1 MAGKMVLKLTMITL
15 VTCLLISVGAG
26 LGQYNAVDTQDNSTC
41 WTEAVHLCES
51 STTDVERLSND
62 YHTNHQQSSVLHSLL
77 SLEDNCPPWMFQ
89 NETSGTCE
97 CSDIPFRA
105 VLCDPT
111 IPRTSI
117 LPCYCMTFNTERNA
131 TELGKCL
138 YGCGHKKDNVY
149 YTLPQSVSALT
160 HYTCHQA
167 NRDSTLCGKCKP
179 GYSPLVYS
187 YNMSCMNCTGMTYN
201 WIKYIAAAY
210 IPVTFFFLFVVI
222 CRFSGTSPLLRGF
235 ITLCQGIVSPVGI
248 RALFNAASRKKF
260 TELILRIFG
269 AWYGIWNLDFFRTV
283 LPPICLDITPLQALV
298 LDYAIAFYPLLLVVV
313 TYALICLHSRDVRI
327 VVWLWRPFHKVFH
340 SIKKDWDLEGSVVK
354 AFATFFLLS
363 YLKILNTT
371 TDLLVY
377 TEKYTLPLGEQSYQT
392 SYALYY
398 DASVE
403 YFRGEHLYYGIAAAF
418 IGLFFVILP
427 LVFLVIYPMRW
438 FQKLLNKLKIQRQAI
453 DMFVNCYQGY
463 YKDGTDGTRDYRCFS
478 ITFFLLQITVFV
490 IFTLS
495 RSSYVFPLGAFVMTL
510 FMFTVLAVQPY
521 KEQFK
526 AYSTIDAFM
535 SLLLAGV
542 SIMATA
548 GTEADIKAVGFS
560 TLSYALMSTIALV
573 PNLYLIGLITWWI
586 FFQKKL
592 TYKLPCFRKPELVQ
606 LEEFY
611 ETDDFPDRIAHPLH
625 YNSQASRLLSV
636 SQESKHKELLYSSV
650 PSSSY

>member
-1 MAGKMVLKLTMITL
+1 MILGATIFVLFTFLFMPVVASLEYQNTDK
-15 VTCLLISVGAG
+15 SP
-26 LGQYNAVDTQDNSTC
+26 DNSSC
-41 WTEAVHLCES
+41 WIETVHVRLCES
-51 STTDVERLSND
+51 SLATIER
-62 YHTNHQQSSVLHSLL
+62 HSKNQTLQVSASHL
-77 SLEDNCPPWMFQ
+77 ALTLEDNCPPWMFRNDTGRCQ
-89 NETSGTCE
+89 
-97 CSDIPFRA
+97 CSEIPFRA

-111 IPRTSI
+111 VPRTSI
-117 LPCYCMTFNTERNA
+117 LACYCMTFNTEQNV
-131 TELGKCL
+131 TELGRCL
-138 YGCGHKKDNVY
+138 YGCGRERNGVY
-149 YTLPQSVSALT
+149 YTLPQRVSALT

-167 NRDSTLCGKCKP
+167 HRDSTLCGKCKP

-210 IPVTFFFLFVVI
+210 IPVTFFYFVVVI

-235 ITLCQGIVSPVGI
+235 ITFCQGIVSPVCI
-248 RALFNAASRKKF
+248 RALLTVARRRKF
-260 TELILRIFG
+260 TELILRVLG
-269 AWYGIWNLDFFRTV
+269 SWYGIWNLDFFRTV

-403 YFRGEHLYYGIAAAF
+403 YFRGEHLYYGIAA
-418 IGLFFVILP
+418 ILVGVFFVILP
-427 LVFLVIYPMRW
+427 LVFLVVYPMRCS
-438 FQKLLNKLKIQRQAI
+438 QKFLNKLKIQRQAI
-453 DMFVNCYQGY
+453 DIFVNCYQGY

-478 ITFFLLQITVFV
+478 ITFFLIQITVFV

-495 RSSYVFPLGAFVMTL
+495 RSSYVFPLGAFVTML
-510 FMFTVLAVQPY
+510 FMFAVLAVRPY

-526 AYSTIDAFM
+526 AYSTIDAFII
-535 SLLLAGV
+535 LLLAGV
-542 SIMATA
+542 FVMATA
-548 GTEADIKAVGFS
+548 GTEADYKAVRFS
-560 TLSYALMSTIALV
+560 TPSYSALAVIAFI
-573 PNLYLIGLITWWI
+573 PNLYLVGLIFWWI
-586 FFQKKL
+586 FIKKNYR
-592 TYKLPCFRKPELVQ
+592 YKLPCLRKPELVQ
-606 LEEFY
+606 LEQSY
-611 ETDDFPDRIAHPLH
+611 DSNDIPDRITHPLN
-625 YNSQASRLLSV
+625 YQAQAAPLLIV
-636 SQESKHKELLYSSV
+636 SQEMEHQELKYGSV
-650 PSSSY
+650 TSAS

>member
-1 MAGKMVLKLTMITL
+1 MVCIIGRVTIATL
-15 VTCLLISVGAG
+15 LFVSVVASLVYGNTEDA
-26 LGQYNAVDTQDNSTC
+26 LDNSSC
-41 WTEAVHLCES
+41 WIEEVHLQVCES
-51 STTDVERLSND
+51 SPATIERHSENQTLQASASHLALSK
-62 YHTNHQQSSVLHSLL
+62 
-77 SLEDNCPPWMFQ
+77 EDNCPPWMFRNDTGVCQ
-89 NETSGTCE
+89 

-105 VLCDPT
+105 VLCDPSV
-111 IPRTSI
+111 PRTSI
-117 LPCYCMTFNTERNA
+117 LSYYCMTFNTEQNV
-131 TELGKCL
+131 TELGRCL
-138 YGCGHKKDNVY
+138 YGSGHIQVNLY
-149 YTLPQSVSALT
+149 YTLPHSVLALN

-235 ITLCQGIVSPVGI
+235 IVICQGIVSPVNI
-248 RALFNAASRKKF
+248 RGFLTSARRRKF
-260 TELILRIFG
+260 TELIFKIFS

-283 LPPICLDITPLQALV
+283 LPPICLNITPLQALV
-298 LDYAIAFYPLLLVVV
+298 LDYAIAFYPLLLVVM

-371 TDLLVY
+371 IDLLVY

-403 YFRGEHLYYGIAAAF
+403 YFRGEHLYYGIAAIF
-418 IGLFFVILP
+418 VGLFFVALP
-427 LVFLVIYPMRW
+427 LVFLVIYPMRC
-438 FQKLLNKLKIQRQAI
+438 FQRLLNKLKIQRQTI

-463 YKDGTDGTRDYRCFS
+463 FKDGTNETRDYRFFS
-478 ITFFLLQITVFV
+478 VTFFLIQITNFT

-495 RSSYVFPLGAFVMTL
+495 RSDYVFPLCAFVMVL
-510 FMFTVLAVQPY
+510 FMFTILAVQPY

-526 AYSTIDAFM
+526 AYSTIDSFM
-535 SLLLAGV
+535 ILIAVGLYM
-542 SIMATA
+542 MATA
-548 GTEADIKAVGFS
+548 VTEADVKAVRFS
-560 TLSYALMSTIALV
+560 TLSYALLSSIGLTL
-573 PNLYLIGLITWWI
+573 NLYLIGLIVWWI
-586 FFQKKL
+586 FVKKNYR
-592 TYKLPCFRKPELVQ
+592 YKLPCLRKPELVQ
-606 LEEFY
+606 LEQSIDG
-611 ETDDFPDRIAHPLH
+611 DDIPDRITHPMN
-625 YNSQASRLLSV
+625 YQSQAAPLLAV
-636 SQESKHKELLYSSV
+636 SQEREHGEVNYGSALHNS
-650 PSSSY
+650 